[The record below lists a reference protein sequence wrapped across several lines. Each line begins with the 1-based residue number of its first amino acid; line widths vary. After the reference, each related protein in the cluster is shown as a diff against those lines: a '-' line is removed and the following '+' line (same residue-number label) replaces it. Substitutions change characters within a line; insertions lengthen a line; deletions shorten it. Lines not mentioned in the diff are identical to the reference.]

1 MSGQCVTVLLSGGV
15 LRVPGPE
22 AGEEVRRGAPAD
34 LRQAEAHPS
43 LQRGHQA
50 HLQGGAMSIVGICC
64 EAVSRSNY
72 ADVKRCR
79 DVNNYDIPAPPLP
92 RLHQTYFVLI
102 IPG

>member
-1 MSGQCVTVLLSGGV
+1 M

-34 LRQAEAHPS
+34 LRQAEDHPG
-43 LQRGHQA
+43 LQGGHQA
-50 HLQGGAMSIVGICC
+50 HLQGGAMSIVGIYS

-92 RLHQTYFVLI
+92 RPLQTYFVLI